1 MVIPSQLPAAI
12 TLVNKFENQSF
23 VIDHMA
29 KPEIKEGNLRNW
41 KKDIKSLAKSQ
52 NVYCKIS
59 GLVTEADWKNW
70 TKKDFKKYL
79 DVIFKAFGV
88 DRIMYGSDWPVCLLA
103 AQYQEQLEIIEDYI
117 SQFTDGEKA
126 LIMGGNAV
134 NFYNLKP

>member
-1 MVIPSQLPAAI
+1 
-12 TLVNKFENQSF
+12 
-23 VIDHMA
+23 
-29 KPEIKEGNLRNW
+29 
-41 KKDIKSLAKSQ
+41 
-52 NVYCKIS
+52 
-59 GLVTEADWKNW
+59 LVTEADWKNW